1 MNSHHASLIIFVITK
16 LLDIFQAYF
25 ISAFFTFFCS
35 LNTNRLYNQSERTI
49 ISSQKSVISSE
60 AKEIKTVPI
69 TEAIQEK
76 MEKFSSRRY
85 RDTALEV
92 QEQAATY
99 LRDLEKLPMLLVL
112 FSLLDI
118 GYNNLCLT

>member
-1 MNSHHASLIIFVITK
+1 
-16 LLDIFQAYF
+16 
-25 ISAFFTFFCS
+25 
-35 LNTNRLYNQSERTI
+35 
-49 ISSQKSVISSE
+49 
-60 AKEIKTVPI
+60 
-69 TEAIQEK
+69 
-76 MEKFSSRRY
+76 MEKFSSGRY